1 MLSKNQIK
9 YIQSLHQKKH
19 RQMYG
24 YFLVE
29 GRKSVEDL
37 ISSDFEINTIYA
49 TNQWKGIEI
58 PALLEKIMIVDEASL
73 QKIATHQH
81 PDQVVAV
88 VKMPSIELPSILP
101 SGKYIVLDSI
111 NDPGN
116 AGTTIRTA
124 DWFGWDGVI
133 FLENCVDIFNP
144 KTVNAAKGSLFT
156 IPVFE
161 STASALFSVANA
173 HTVYGA
179 FLEGEAFDKIKREEN
194 VLLIIGNE
202 ANGISEHIFPFIQ
215 KKISIPKKG
224 NAESLNAGVA
234 AAVLMSQW
242 P

>member
-9 YIQSLHQKKH
+9 YIQSLHQKKY

-37 ISSDFEINTIYA
+37 ISSYFEINTIYA
-49 TNQWKGIEI
+49 TNEWNGTQTSM
-58 PALLEKIMIVDEASL
+58 LVEKVEIVDAASL

-81 PDQVVAV
+81 PDEVVAL
-88 VKMPSIELPSILP
+88 VKIPSIELPPVLP
-101 SGKYIVLDSI
+101 SGKYIVLDCM

-116 AGTTIRTA
+116 AGTIIRTA

-133 FLENCVDIFNP
+133 FLENSVDIFNP
-144 KTVNAAKGSLFT
+144 KTVNAAKGSLFK
-156 IPVFE
+156 IPIFQ
-161 STASALFSVANA
+161 STSAALFSAANN
-173 HTVYGA
+173 HVVYGA
-179 FLEGEAFDKIKREEN
+179 FLDGEAFDKIKKEEN
-194 VLLIIGNE
+194 ALLIIGNE
-202 ANGISEHIFPFIQ
+202 ANGISESISSFVQ

-234 AAVLMSQW
+234 AAVLMSRW

>member
-37 ISSDFEINTIYA
+37 ISSNFEIHTIYA
-49 TNQWKGIEI
+49 TNQWNGLQSSI
-58 PALLEKIMIVDEASL
+58 LGEKVEIVDAASL

-81 PDQVVAV
+81 PDEVVAL
-88 VKMPSIELPSILP
+88 VKIPSIELPTTLP

-116 AGTTIRTA
+116 AGTIIRTA

-144 KTVNAAKGSLFT
+144 KTVNAAKGSLFN
-156 IPVFE
+156 IPIYQ
-161 STASALFSVANA
+161 STATLLFSSASMHA
-173 HTVYGA
+173 VYGA
-179 FLEGEAFDKIKREEN
+179 FLDGEAFDKIEKNEN
-194 VLLIIGNE
+194 TLLIIGNE
-202 ANGISEHIFPFIQ
+202 ANGIAESVSSFVQ